1 MICNDCGKLIGE
13 GTMGTVLPLCQ
24 CQWRLKPQAVAPMPC
39 QRCLEL
45 EEKCA
50 YYDRTNKL
58 QGDMLNGVIAERDA
72 LKVDAERYR
81 WLSYNASYGIHEML
95 FGKPAFASTHKESDL
110 AECIDE
116 QIAAEEKN
124 E

>member
-1 MICNDCGKLIGE
+1 MSDNVPEEFEQFALAHGLGLDRMDGFYSDDDTHLAW
-13 GTMGTVLPLCQ
+13 TA
-24 CQWRLKPQAVAPMPC
+24 WVASTS
-39 QRCLEL
+39 
-45 EEKCA
+45 K
-50 YYDRTNKL
+50 
-58 QGDMLNGVIAERDA
+58 DA
-72 LKVDAERYR
+72 KRYR

-124 E
+124 D